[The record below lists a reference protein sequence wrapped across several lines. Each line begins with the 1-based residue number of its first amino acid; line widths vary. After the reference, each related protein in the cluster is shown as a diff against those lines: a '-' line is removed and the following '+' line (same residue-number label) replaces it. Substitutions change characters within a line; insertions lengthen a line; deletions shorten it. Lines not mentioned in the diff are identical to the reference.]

1 MSKRKKINFIKLIF
15 VSLILSGCEGFVGEN
30 GVVLDIETGE
40 RISNVKVKLETSNV
54 NGITDSTNKNGY
66 FETSTL
72 VGCVFGGC
80 DEYQL
85 VFEKDGYST
94 KKIDENYRRNSSTKF
109 IEESDTLIIELK
121 RN

>member
-1 MSKRKKINFIKLIF
+1 MSKRKTAYLIKLLLVTF
-15 VSLILSGCEGFVGEN
+15 ILSSCEGFVGEN
-30 GVVLDIETGE
+30 GVVVDMETGE

-54 NGITDSTNKNGY
+54 NGIADSTDPNGY

-80 DEYQL
+80 DEYRL
-85 VFEKDGYST
+85 VFEKSGFST
-94 KKIDENYRRNSSTKF
+94 KEIDESYRINSTAKF
-109 IEESDTLIIELK
+109 VKDSDTLIVELK

>member
-1 MSKRKKINFIKLIF
+1 MSVRKTVNFIKLLF
-15 VSLILSGCEGFVGEN
+15 ATLILSSCEGFVGEN
-30 GVVLDIETGE
+30 GVVVDMETGE

-54 NGITDSTNKNGY
+54 NGIADSTDTNGY

-85 VFEKDGYST
+85 VFEKNGYLT
-94 KKIDENYRRNSSTKF
+94 KKIDESYSRNSTTKF
-109 IEESDTLIIELK
+109 IKDTDTLIIELK
-121 RN
+121 RK

>member
-1 MSKRKKINFIKLIF
+1 

-30 GVVLDIETGE
+30 GVVLDKETGE
-40 RISNVKVKLETSNV
+40 RISNVTVKLESSNI

-94 KKIDENYRRNSSTKF
+94 KKIDENYRRNSNAKF
-109 IEESDTLIIELK
+109 IKKSDTLIIELK